1 MSSADQSAVTFA
13 DICAASER
21 IAGFIRRTPVL
32 PTAQLPGCDGMV
44 VSLKCENLQLG
55 AAFKARGAANAV
67 MSLSDAQAACGVVT
81 HSSGNHAAALGRAAS
96 QRGIAAHIVM
106 PRNSAAVKLQAVRQ
120 LGIEPI
126 LCESTAAAREAAAAD
141 VQQRTGAE
149 LVHPFNDPRV
159 IAGQGTAALEILEQY
174 PDLQDLVVPVGGGGL
189 LAGTLLAVRA
199 LRPEVRVFGAEPEWA
214 DDARRSLQS
223 GRIEPALRTDSI
235 ADGLRT
241 PLGSLTF
248 PIIQRF
254 VTDILLASETQIR
267 AATGALAA
275 VCRLVVEP
283 SGAVPLAVLQQHAEV
298 FRGRRVVVLI
308 SGGNLDDAGLISAA
322 LTAGNQSP

>member
-1 MSSADQSAVTFA
+1 MTNEQWAVTFA
-13 DICAASER
+13 DIEAAAER
-21 IAGFIRRTPVL
+21 LGGLIRRTPVL
-32 PTAQLPGCDGMV
+32 PTSGLPDCDAV
-44 VSLKCENLQLG
+44 SVSLKCENLQWG
-55 AAFKARGAANAV
+55 SAFKARGATNAV
-67 MSLSDAQAACGVVT
+67 MSLSAEQAACGVVT
-81 HSSGNHAAALGRAAS
+81 HSSGNHAAALARAAL

-126 LCESTAAAREAAAAD
+126 LCESTAAAREAAAAE
-141 VQQRTGAE
+141 VQQRTGAV

-159 IAGQGTAALEILEQY
+159 IAGQGTAALEILEQC
-174 PDLQDLVVPVGGGGL
+174 PDLQDLIVPVGGGGL
-189 LAGTLLAVRA
+189 LAGTLLAIRA

-248 PIIQRF
+248 PIIQQL
-254 VTDILLASETQIR
+254 VTDILLAGETQIR
-267 AATGALAA
+267 AATGHLAA
-275 VCRLVVEP
+275 VCRLVAEP
-283 SGAVPLAVLQQHAEV
+283 SGAVPLAVLQQHAEM

-308 SGGNLDDAGLISAA
+308 SGGNLDDAGLISGA
-322 LTAGNQSP
+322 LTVSSQSP